1 MLNRLKL
8 HWDSPVDPYKLVG
21 VRAKSLNHKG
31 IGMEKFEA
39 PIQESLLHEL
49 IELWEAI
56 PELHTNEEWRREL
69 LGLEPSFNRI
79 LIYIVREH
87 GRVVA
92 MCQFY
97 ISRRMPILSEF
108 SYPGTRPEFRGR
120 GIATELW
127 GAAIDDMKAMG
138 VDAIFLG
145 TFDRIAFRL
154 YRRLGFSKLPAS
166 LTFVQALNGL
176 SAEEFLVD
184 WFRDA
189 GPATVSSGNPGD
201 QLPSYPLIVSPH
213 DWQVLDANAGLMS
226 TRYSL
231 HRTFRGLY
239 LKCANVGD
247 KENGARFSAR
257 TSDGKVV
264 GMSTAHMDDDGS
276 CAVDGFVHQRYRNS
290 WDDLIR
296 TAIDFGNSRGARAV
310 HACVSREDI
319 EKCQR
324 FAALGFQEVADA
336 PGFVLDCLQLNRKK
350 EIEPISV
357 PAVKMELK
365 M

>member
-1 MLNRLKL
+1 
-8 HWDSPVDPYKLVG
+8 
-21 VRAKSLNHKG
+21 
-31 IGMEKFEA
+31 MEKFEA

-49 IELWEAI
+49 IEFWETI
-56 PELHTNEEWRREL
+56 PELQTNEEWRREL

-79 LIYIVREH
+79 LIYIVREG
-87 GRVVA
+87 GRIVA

-97 ISRRMPILSEF
+97 ISRRMPVLSEF
-108 SYPGTRPEFRGR
+108 SYPGTRPEYRDR

-189 GPATVSSGNPGD
+189 GPATLSSGDPGD

-247 KENGARFSAR
+247 DENGARFSAT

-264 GMSTAHMDDDGS
+264 GMSTARLEDDS
-276 CAVDGFVHQRYRNS
+276 TCAVDGFVHHHYLDS
-290 WDDLIR
+290 WDDLILA
-296 TAIDFGNSRGARAV
+296 AIGFGQSRGASAV
-310 HACVSREDI
+310 LARVSREDI

-324 FAALGFQEVADA
+324 FAALGFREAGYAAD
-336 PGFVLDCLQLNRKK
+336 FVLDCLQLNRRK
-350 EIEPISV
+350 EIEPIPV
-357 PAVKMELK
+357 PAVKMELQI
-365 M
+365 

>member
-1 MLNRLKL
+1 
-8 HWDSPVDPYKLVG
+8 
-21 VRAKSLNHKG
+21 
-31 IGMEKFEA
+31 ME
-39 PIQESLLHEL
+39 
-49 IELWEAI
+49 
-56 PELHTNEEWRREL
+56 
-69 LGLEPSFNRI
+69 
-79 LIYIVREH
+79 
-87 GRVVA
+87 
-92 MCQFY
+92 
-97 ISRRMPILSEF
+97 
-108 SYPGTRPEFRGR
+108 
-120 GIATELW
+120 
-127 GAAIDDMKAMG
+127 
-138 VDAIFLG
+138 AIFLG

-189 GPATVSSGNPGD
+189 GPATVSPGDPGD
-201 QLPSYPLIVSPH
+201 QLPSYSLIVSPH

-231 HRTFRGLY
+231 HHTFRGLY

-247 KENGARFSAR
+247 DENGARFSAT

-264 GMSTAHMDDDGS
+264 GMSTASMDDDGS
-276 CAVDGFVHQRYRNS
+276 CAVDGFVHHRYRDS

-296 TAIDFGNSRGARAV
+296 AAIGFGESRGANAI
-310 HACVSREDI
+310 HARVSREDI
-319 EKCQR
+319 ERCQQ
-324 FAALGFQEVADA
+324 FSALGFRDA
-336 PGFVLDCLQLNRKK
+336 GSAPDFVLDCLQLNRQK

>member
-1 MLNRLKL
+1 
-8 HWDSPVDPYKLVG
+8 
-21 VRAKSLNHKG
+21 
-31 IGMEKFEA
+31 MEKFEA
-39 PIQESLLHEL
+39 PIRESLLQEL
-49 IELWEAI
+49 VELWETI
-56 PELHTNEEWRREL
+56 PELHTNEEWRSEL

-79 LIYIVREH
+79 LIYIVRER
-87 GRVVA
+87 GQIVA
-92 MCQFY
+92 ACQFY

-108 SYPGTRPEFRGR
+108 SYPGTRPECRGR

-127 GAAIDDMKAMG
+127 GAAIDDMKAIG
-138 VDAIFLG
+138 VEAIFLG

-189 GPATVSSGNPGD
+189 GPAAVSPGDPGD

-231 HRTFRGLY
+231 HRIFRGLY

-247 KENGARFSAR
+247 DENGARFSAT

-264 GMSTAHMDDDGS
+264 GMSTARLDEDGS
-276 CAVDGFVHQRYRNS
+276 CAVDGFVHHRYPDS
-290 WDDLIR
+290 YDDLIR
-296 TAIDFGNSRGARAV
+296 AGVEFGESRGA
-310 HACVSREDI
+310 HAIYANVSREDVV
-319 EKCQR
+319 KCQR
-324 FAALGFQEVADA
+324 FAALGFREAGSA
-336 PGFVLDCLQLNRKK
+336 PDFVLDCLQLNRQK

-357 PAVKMELK
+357 PAVKMELRI
-365 M
+365 

>member
-1 MLNRLKL
+1 
-8 HWDSPVDPYKLVG
+8 
-21 VRAKSLNHKG
+21 
-31 IGMEKFEA
+31 MEKFEA
-39 PIQESLLHEL
+39 PIQESLLQEL
-49 IELWEAI
+49 IELWETI
-56 PELHTNEEWRREL
+56 PELPTNEEWRREL
-69 LGLEPSFNRI
+69 LGLVPSFNRI
-79 LIYIVREH
+79 LIYIVREG

-108 SYPGTRPEFRGR
+108 SYPGTRPDCRGR
-120 GIATELW
+120 GIATQLW
-127 GAAIDDMKAMG
+127 GAAIDDMEAMG
-138 VDAIFLG
+138 VEAIFLG

-176 SAEEFLVD
+176 SAEEFLAD

-189 GPATVSSGNPGD
+189 GPATLSSGNPGD
-201 QLPSYPLIVSPH
+201 QLPSYPLIVSQH

-247 KENGARFSAR
+247 DENGARFSA
-257 TSDGKVV
+257 TTDDGKVV
-264 GMSTAHMDDDGS
+264 GMSTARLGDDGS
-276 CAVDGFVHQRYRNS
+276 CAVDGFVHGRYPDS
-290 WDDLIR
+290 FDDLILA
-296 TAIDFGNSRGARAV
+296 AIGFGGSRGASAV
-310 HACVSREDI
+310 HARVSREDI

-324 FAALGFQEVADA
+324 FAALGFREAGSA
-336 PGFVLDCLQLNRKK
+336 PDFVLDCLQLNRQK

>member
-1 MLNRLKL
+1 
-8 HWDSPVDPYKLVG
+8 
-21 VRAKSLNHKG
+21 
-31 IGMEKFEA
+31 MEKFEA
-39 PIQESLLHEL
+39 PIQESLLQEL
-49 IELWEAI
+49 IELWETI

-79 LIYIVREH
+79 LIYIARER
-87 GRVVA
+87 GQVVA
-92 MCQFY
+92 VCQFY

-108 SYPGTRPEFRGR
+108 SYPGTRPECRGR

-138 VDAIFLG
+138 VKAIFLG

-189 GPATVSSGNPGD
+189 GPAAVSPGDPGD

-247 KENGARFSAR
+247 DENGARFSAT

-264 GMSTAHMDDDGS
+264 GMSTARLDEDGS
-276 CAVDGFVHQRYRNS
+276 CAVDGFVHHRYPDS
-290 WDDLIR
+290 YDDLIR
-296 TAIDFGNSRGARAV
+296 AAIGFGERRGVRSV
-310 HACVSREDI
+310 HARVSREDG
-319 EKCQR
+319 EKCKR
-324 FAALGFQEVADA
+324 FAALGFRDA
-336 PGFVLDCLQLNRKK
+336 GPASDFVLDCLQLNRQK
-350 EIEPISV
+350 EIETISA
-357 PAVKMELK
+357 PAVKMELRI
-365 M
+365 

>member
-1 MLNRLKL
+1 
-8 HWDSPVDPYKLVG
+8 
-21 VRAKSLNHKG
+21 
-31 IGMEKFEA
+31 MEKFEA
-39 PIQESLLHEL
+39 PIQESLLQEL
-49 IELWEAI
+49 IELWETI
-56 PELHTNEEWRREL
+56 PELHTNDEWQREL

-79 LIYIVREH
+79 LIYIVRER

-108 SYPGTRPEFRGR
+108 SYPGTRPECRGR

-138 VDAIFLG
+138 VEAIFLG

-189 GPATVSSGNPGD
+189 GSVTVSSGDPGD

-213 DWQVLDANAGLMS
+213 DWQILDANAGLLS

-247 KENGARFSAR
+247 DENGARFSA
-257 TSDGKVV
+257 TMSDGKVV
-264 GMSTAHMDDDGS
+264 GMSTARLEDDGT
-276 CAVDGFVHQRYRNS
+276 CAVDGFVHHRYPDS
-290 WDDLIR
+290 WDDLILA
-296 TAIDFGNSRGARAV
+296 AIGFGNSRGARAV

-336 PGFVLDCLQLNRKK
+336 PGFVLDCLQLNRSK

>member
-1 MLNRLKL
+1 
-8 HWDSPVDPYKLVG
+8 
-21 VRAKSLNHKG
+21 
-31 IGMEKFEA
+31 MEKFEA
-39 PIQESLLHEL
+39 PIQESLLQEL
-49 IELWEAI
+49 IELWETI

-79 LIYIVREH
+79 LIYIVRER

-184 WFRDA
+184 WFKDA

>member
-1 MLNRLKL
+1 
-8 HWDSPVDPYKLVG
+8 
-21 VRAKSLNHKG
+21 
-31 IGMEKFEA
+31 MEKFEA
-39 PIQESLLHEL
+39 PIQESLLQEL
-49 IELWEAI
+49 IELWETI
-56 PELHTNEEWRREL
+56 PELHTNDEWQREL

-79 LIYIVREH
+79 LIYIVRER

-108 SYPGTRPEFRGR
+108 SYPGTRPECRGR

-138 VDAIFLG
+138 VEAIFLG

-189 GPATVSSGNPGD
+189 GSVTVSSGDPGD

-213 DWQVLDANAGLMS
+213 DWQILDANAGLLS

>member
-1 MLNRLKL
+1 
-8 HWDSPVDPYKLVG
+8 
-21 VRAKSLNHKG
+21 
-31 IGMEKFEA
+31 MEKFEA
-39 PIQESLLHEL
+39 PIQESLLQEL
-49 IELWEAI
+49 IELWETI
-56 PELHTNEEWRREL
+56 PELPTNEEWRREL
-69 LGLEPSFNRI
+69 LGLVPSFNRI
-79 LIYIVREH
+79 LIYIVREG
-87 GRVVA
+87 GRIVA

-108 SYPGTRPEFRGR
+108 SYPGTRPDCRGR
-120 GIATELW
+120 GIATQLW
-127 GAAIDDMKAMG
+127 GAAIDDMKSMG
-138 VDAIFLG
+138 VEAIFLG

-176 SAEEFLVD
+176 SAEEFLAD

-189 GPATVSSGNPGD
+189 GPATLSSGNPGD

-247 KENGARFSAR
+247 DENGARFSAT
-257 TSDGKVV
+257 TSNGKVV
-264 GMSTAHMDDDGS
+264 GMSTARLEDDGT
-276 CAVDGFVHQRYRNS
+276 CAVDGFVHDRYPDS
-290 WDDLIR
+290 WDDLIL
-296 TAIDFGNSRGARAV
+296 AGIGFGESRGVSAV
-310 HACVSREDI
+310 HARVSREDI

-324 FAALGFQEVADA
+324 FAALGFREASPA
-336 PGFVLDCLQLNRKK
+336 PDFVLDCLQLNRQK

>member
-1 MLNRLKL
+1 
-8 HWDSPVDPYKLVG
+8 
-21 VRAKSLNHKG
+21 
-31 IGMEKFEA
+31 MEKFEA
-39 PIQESLLHEL
+39 PIQESLLQEL
-49 IELWEAI
+49 IELWETI
-56 PELHTNEEWRREL
+56 PELPTNEDWRREL

-87 GRVVA
+87 GQVVA

-108 SYPGTRPEFRGR
+108 SYPGTRPDCRGR

-138 VDAIFLG
+138 VEAIFLG

-176 SAEEFLVD
+176 SAEEYLAD

-189 GPATVSSGNPGD
+189 GPAAVSSGDPGD
-201 QLPSYPLIVSPH
+201 QLPSYPLIVSQH

-226 TRYSL
+226 TRYSF

-247 KENGARFSAR
+247 DENGARFSAT

-264 GMSTAHMDDDGS
+264 GMSTARMDDDDS
-276 CAVDGFVHQRYRNS
+276 CAVDGFVHHRYPDS
-290 WDDLIR
+290 WNDLIL
-296 TAIDFGNSRGARAV
+296 AGIGFGESRGASAV
-310 HACVSREDI
+310 HARVSREDI
-319 EKCQR
+319 EKYQR
-324 FAALGFQEVADA
+324 FAALGFQEMGDA
-336 PGFVLDCLQLNRKK
+336 PDFVLDCLQLNRQK

>member
-1 MLNRLKL
+1 
-8 HWDSPVDPYKLVG
+8 
-21 VRAKSLNHKG
+21 
-31 IGMEKFEA
+31 MERVEA
-39 PIQESLLHEL
+39 PIQESLLREL
-49 IELWEAI
+49 IELWETI
-56 PELHTNEEWRREL
+56 PELRTTEEWRREL
-69 LGLEPSFNRI
+69 LGLEPSYNRI

-87 GRVVA
+87 GKVVA
-92 MCQFY
+92 ACQFY

-108 SYPGTRPEFRGR
+108 SYPGTRPECRGR

-154 YRRLGFSKLPAS
+154 YCRLGFSKLPAS

-189 GPATVSSGNPGD
+189 GPATVSRGDPGD

-247 KENGARFSAR
+247 DENGARFSAT
-257 TSDGKVV
+257 TSDGKVA
-264 GMSTAHMDDDGS
+264 GMSTARLEGDAS
-276 CAVDGFVHQRYRNS
+276 YAVDGFVHHRYRNS
-290 WDDLIR
+290 WNDLIR
-296 TAIDFGNSRGARAV
+296 AATEYGKSRGARAV
-310 HACVSREDI
+310 HARVSREDG
-319 EKCQR
+319 EKR
-324 FAALGFQEVADA
+324 EGFAALGFREVGAA
-336 PGFVLDCLQLNRKK
+336 PDFVLDCLQLNRQK
-350 EIEPISV
+350 ETEPISV
-357 PAVKMELK
+357 PAVKMELRI
-365 M
+365 

>member
-1 MLNRLKL
+1 
-8 HWDSPVDPYKLVG
+8 
-21 VRAKSLNHKG
+21 
-31 IGMEKFEA
+31 MEKFEA
-39 PIQESLLHEL
+39 PIQESLLQEL
-49 IELWEAI
+49 IELWETI
-56 PELHTNEEWRREL
+56 PELPTNEEWRREL
-69 LGLEPSFNRI
+69 LGLVPSFNRI
-79 LIYIVREH
+79 LIYIVREG
-87 GRVVA
+87 GRIVA

-108 SYPGTRPEFRGR
+108 SYPGTRPECRGR
-120 GIATELW
+120 GIATQLW

-176 SAEEFLVD
+176 SAEEFLAD

-189 GPATVSSGNPGD
+189 GPATLSSGNPGD
-201 QLPSYPLIVSPH
+201 QLPSYPLIVSQH

-247 KENGARFSAR
+247 DENGARFSAT

-264 GMSTAHMDDDGS
+264 GMSTARMCEDGS
-276 CAVDGFVHQRYRNS
+276 CAVDGFVHGRYLNS
-290 WDDLIR
+290 WDDLIL
-296 TAIDFGNSRGARAV
+296 AGIGFGESRGASAV
-310 HACVSREDI
+310 HTRVSREDI

-324 FAALGFQEVADA
+324 FAALGFREAGSA
-336 PGFVLDCLQLNRKK
+336 PDFLLDCLQLNRQK

>member
-1 MLNRLKL
+1 
-8 HWDSPVDPYKLVG
+8 
-21 VRAKSLNHKG
+21 
-31 IGMEKFEA
+31 MEKFEA
-39 PIQESLLHEL
+39 PIQESLLQEL
-49 IELWEAI
+49 IELWETI
-56 PELHTNEEWRREL
+56 PELQTNDEWQREL

-79 LIYIVREH
+79 LIYFVREH
-87 GRVVA
+87 GRIVA

-97 ISRRMPILSEF
+97 ISRRMPVLSEF
-108 SYPGTRPEFRGR
+108 SYPGTRPECRGR

-176 SAEEFLVD
+176 SAEEFLAD

-189 GPATVSSGNPGD
+189 GPATLSSGDPGD
-201 QLPSYPLIVSPH
+201 QLPSYPLIVSQH

-247 KENGARFSAR
+247 DENGARFSAT

-264 GMSTAHMDDDGS
+264 GMSTARLEGDDS
-276 CAVDGFVHQRYRNS
+276 CAVDGFVHHRYPDS

-296 TAIDFGNSRGARAV
+296 AAIGFGGSRGARAI
-310 HACVSREDI
+310 HAWVSREDI

-324 FAALGFQEVADA
+324 FEALGFREAGSASD
-336 PGFVLDCLQLNRKK
+336 FVLDCLQLNRRK

-357 PAVKMELK
+357 PAVKMELQI
-365 M
+365 

>member
-1 MLNRLKL
+1 
-8 HWDSPVDPYKLVG
+8 
-21 VRAKSLNHKG
+21 
-31 IGMEKFEA
+31 MEKFEA
-39 PIQESLLHEL
+39 PIQESLLQEL
-49 IELWEAI
+49 IELWETI
-56 PELHTNEEWRREL
+56 PELQTNEEWQREL
-69 LGLEPSFNRI
+69 LGFGPSFNRI
-79 LIYIVREH
+79 LIYIVRER

-108 SYPGTRPEFRGR
+108 SYPGTRPECRGR
-120 GIATELW
+120 GIATKLW
-127 GAAIDDMKAMG
+127 GAAVDDMKAMG

-176 SAEEFLVD
+176 SAEEFLAD

-189 GPATVSSGNPGD
+189 GPATVSRGDPGD

-247 KENGARFSAR
+247 DADGARFSAT

-264 GMSTAHMDDDGS
+264 GMSTARLEDDS
-276 CAVDGFVHQRYRNS
+276 TCAVDGFVHHRYPDL
-290 WDDLIR
+290 WDDLILA
-296 TAIDFGNSRGARAV
+296 AIGFGQSRGASAV
-310 HACVSREDI
+310 LARVSREDI

-324 FAALGFQEVADA
+324 FAALGFREAGYAAD
-336 PGFVLDCLQLNRKK
+336 FVLDCLQLNRQK
-350 EIEPISV
+350 EIEPIPV
-357 PAVKMELK
+357 PAVKMELQI
-365 M
+365 

>member
-1 MLNRLKL
+1 
-8 HWDSPVDPYKLVG
+8 
-21 VRAKSLNHKG
+21 
-31 IGMEKFEA
+31 MEKFEA
-39 PIQESLLHEL
+39 PIQESLLQEL
-49 IELWEAI
+49 IELWETI
-56 PELHTNEEWRREL
+56 PELPTNDEWQREL

-79 LIYIVREH
+79 LIYFVREH
-87 GRVVA
+87 GRIVA

-108 SYPGTRPEFRGR
+108 SYPGTRPECRGR
-120 GIATELW
+120 GIATKLW

-176 SAEEFLVD
+176 SADEFLVD

-189 GPATVSSGNPGD
+189 GPATVSPGNPGD

-247 KENGARFSAR
+247 DENGARFSAT

-264 GMSTAHMDDDGS
+264 GMSTARLDDDGS
-276 CAVDGFVHQRYRNS
+276 CAVDGFFHHRYPDS
-290 WDDLIR
+290 WDDLICA
-296 TAIDFGNSRGARAV
+296 AIEFGNSRGANAI
-310 HACVSREDI
+310 HACVSREDG
-319 EKCQR
+319 EKYER
-324 FAALGFQEVADA
+324 FAALGFREAGSA
-336 PGFVLDCLQLNRKK
+336 PDFVLDCLQLNRQK

-357 PAVKMELK
+357 PAVKMELQI
-365 M
+365 

>member
-1 MLNRLKL
+1 
-8 HWDSPVDPYKLVG
+8 
-21 VRAKSLNHKG
+21 
-31 IGMEKFEA
+31 MEKFEA
-39 PIQESLLHEL
+39 PIQESLLQEL
-49 IELWEAI
+49 IELWETI
-56 PELHTNEEWRREL
+56 PELPTNEEWQREL
-69 LGLEPSFNRI
+69 LGLEPSYNRI
-79 LIYIVREH
+79 LIYIVREG
-87 GRVVA
+87 GRIVA

-108 SYPGTRPEFRGR
+108 SYPGTRPDCRGR

-176 SAEEFLVD
+176 SAEEFLAD

-189 GPATVSSGNPGD
+189 GPATLSSGDPGD
-201 QLPSYPLIVSPH
+201 QLPAYPLIVSQH

-247 KENGARFSAR
+247 DENGARFSAT

-264 GMSTAHMDDDGS
+264 GMSTARLEDDGT
-276 CAVDGFVHQRYRNS
+276 CAVDGFVHHRYPDS
-290 WDDLIR
+290 WDDLIL
-296 TAIDFGNSRGARAV
+296 AGIGFGGSRGVSAV
-310 HACVSREDI
+310 HARVSREDI

-324 FAALGFQEVADA
+324 FAALGFRESDSA
-336 PGFVLDCLQLNRKK
+336 PDFVLDCLQLNRQK

>member
-1 MLNRLKL
+1 
-8 HWDSPVDPYKLVG
+8 
-21 VRAKSLNHKG
+21 
-31 IGMEKFEA
+31 MEKFEA
-39 PIQESLLHEL
+39 PIQESLLQEL
-49 IELWEAI
+49 IELWDTI
-56 PELHTNEEWRREL
+56 PELRTNEEWRREL
-69 LGLEPSFNRI
+69 LGLVPSFNRI
-79 LIYIVREH
+79 LIYIVREG
-87 GRVVA
+87 GRIVA

-97 ISRRMPILSEF
+97 ISRRMHILSEF
-108 SYPGTRPEFRGR
+108 SYPGTRPECRGR

-138 VDAIFLG
+138 VEAIFLG

-176 SAEEFLVD
+176 SAEELLAD

-189 GPATVSSGNPGD
+189 GPATLSSGNPGD
-201 QLPSYPLIVSPH
+201 QLPSYPLIVSQH

-247 KENGARFSAR
+247 DENGARFSA
-257 TSDGKVV
+257 TTDDGKVV
-264 GMSTAHMDDDGS
+264 GMSTARMDDDDS
-276 CAVDGFVHQRYRNS
+276 CAVDGFVHGRYPDS
-290 WDDLIR
+290 FDDLILA
-296 TAIDFGNSRGARAV
+296 TIGFGESRGASAV
-310 HACVSREDI
+310 HARVSREDI
-319 EKCQR
+319 EKYQR
-324 FAALGFQEVADA
+324 FAALGFQEMGDA
-336 PGFVLDCLQLNRKK
+336 PDFVLDCLQLNRQK
-350 EIEPISV
+350 EIKPISV
-357 PAVKMELK
+357 PAAKMELK

>member
-1 MLNRLKL
+1 
-8 HWDSPVDPYKLVG
+8 
-21 VRAKSLNHKG
+21 
-31 IGMEKFEA
+31 MEKFEA
-39 PIQESLLHEL
+39 PIQESLLQEL
-49 IELWEAI
+49 IELWGTI

-79 LIYIVREH
+79 LIYIVRKR
-87 GRVVA
+87 GRIVA

-154 YRRLGFSKLPAS
+154 YRRLGFSKIPAS

-189 GPATVSSGNPGD
+189 APATVSPGDPGD

-213 DWQVLDANAGLMS
+213 DWQVLDANTGLMS

-247 KENGARFSAR
+247 KENGARFSAT

-264 GMSTAHMDDDGS
+264 GMSTARLDGDGS
-276 CAVDGFVHQRYRNS
+276 CAVDGFVHHRYLDS
-290 WDDLIR
+290 WDDLMR
-296 TAIDFGNSRGARAV
+296 TAIEFGYSRGARAI

-324 FAALGFQEVADA
+324 FAALGLREAGSA
-336 PGFVLDCLQLNRKK
+336 PDFVLDCLQLNTRK

-357 PAVKMELK
+357 PAVKMELQ